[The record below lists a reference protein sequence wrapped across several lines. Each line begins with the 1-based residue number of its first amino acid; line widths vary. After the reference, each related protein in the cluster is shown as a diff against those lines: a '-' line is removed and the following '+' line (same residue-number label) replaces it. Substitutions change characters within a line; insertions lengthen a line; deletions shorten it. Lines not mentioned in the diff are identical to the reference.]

1 MQTPCIHLCA
11 LDSETGFCA
20 GCGRTLEEIGG
31 WSSYSDAQRR
41 EIMAI
46 LPLRLT
52 LPAKRRTEIAASG
65 QEQSL

>member
-11 LDSETGFCA
+11 IDSETGFCA
-20 GCGRTLEEIGG
+20 GCGRTLVEIGG
-31 WSSYSDAQRR
+31 WTSYSDEERR

-52 LPAKRRTEIAASG
+52 LPAGRRTEITASR
-65 QEQSL
+65 QEHAR